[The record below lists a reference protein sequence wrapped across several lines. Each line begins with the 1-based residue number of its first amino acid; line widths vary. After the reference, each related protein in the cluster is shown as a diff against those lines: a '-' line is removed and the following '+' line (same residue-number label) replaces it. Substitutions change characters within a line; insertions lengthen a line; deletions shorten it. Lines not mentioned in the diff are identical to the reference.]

1 VIFISLND
9 AILDENNGVK
19 PLFKDINPVNL
30 HLLWEPLIVLW
41 AEKLSSLNIGIS
53 PHMLV
58 DMKRSASAY
67 VSRKA
72 QEVGDQV
79 FAIGP
84 RLRII
89 MDYLQEQSDMAKETT
104 EVDKRIVEKESRV
117 SAPAPKEYNTHVD
130 KDKAAYGDWRRQ
142 GGSTVTSSN
151 TNNNRSRRGSD
162 NSTEK
167 SNSESHSSFSYQ
179 PKDTSSHRTISKTI
193 DYSNSGSMLQ
203 SHTNNSNNY
212 GKINSPSS
220 SSSGGGGRTFD
231 VASISNADIDSM
243 RAPFSR
249 RNSRDGVVESSP
261 RSYTEG
267 SPRSP
272 RKEQLQSQRTD
283 RRRGS
288 DPEPEGQS
296 QHAAPWAGRERG
308 QRDGQGQGVDG
319 GQGRKEKEPLRM
331 SEEQP
336 QSKVRQERQKARPQ
350 TLSDRFKS
358 YSETQGEEHRDVS
371 VPRLIQPFE
380 GMMRHN
386 DADGGGSFMQR
397 GGARDDGRHRGNR
410 DGERERHVR
419 R

>member
-19 PLFKDINPVNL
+19 PLFKDVNPVNL

-104 EVDKRIVEKESRV
+104 EADKRVLEKENRV
-117 SAPAPKEYNTHVD
+117 RAPVLKEYNTHVD

-142 GGSTVTSSN
+142 GGSTVISSN

-167 SNSESHSSFSYQ
+167 SNSDSHSSFSYQ
-179 PKDTSSHRTISKTI
+179 PKDPSSDRTISKTI
-193 DYSNSGSMLQ
+193 DYSNGGSMLQ
-203 SHTNNSNNY
+203 SRTNSSYIY
-212 GKINSPSS
+212 GKSDSPSS
-220 SSSGGGGRTFD
+220 SSSGGGGRTFE
-231 VASISNADIDSM
+231 VATVSNADADSM
-243 RAPFSR
+243 KASLSR

-267 SPRSP
+267 SP

-288 DPEPEGQS
+288 DPEPEGQTS
-296 QHAAPWAGRERG
+296 QNQHAAPWTGSERG
-308 QRDGQGQGVDG
+308 QRDGQGVGG

-336 QSKVRQERQKARPQ
+336 QSKGRQERQKARPQ

-358 YSETQGEEHRDVS
+358 YSDTQGEEHREMS
-371 VPRLIQPFE
+371 APRLIQPFE

-386 DADGGGSFMQR
+386 DADGGGVFMQR
-397 GGARDDGRHRGNR
+397 GGGRDDGRHRGNR
-410 DGERERHVR
+410 DGDRERHVR